1 MPSPLCVLG
10 GVRKEDT
17 MKSKTYTTT
26 VRLPDGSRKW
36 IRAKTKE
43 DLERKKAELLVQ
55 IGAGLDV
62 LDDSTFGEF
71 ATIWLNT
78 YKRPYLR
85 ETTLMGIENTLDTHI
100 LPYLAEVPLKKVSP
114 IQIQVIMASLSNK
127 SKSLNNQVLQTLR
140 GIFNAAVDNSL
151 LLKSPVPNS
160 LRVGGIPTKEKMALT
175 PEQSQRL
182 LDAVKGTRAY
192 LFCLI
197 ALQTGMRRG
206 EICGLMWSDIDFQKQ
221 VIHAEHNAV
230 LLDTH
235 TTVSTAMKTS
245 AAVRDIPIPPTLL
258 SVLRDERKAAKSL
271 FVVPGS
277 DGKPMTRSS
286 FTRMMDIIDSRTA
299 KSPAELGTTIRN
311 TKIVR
316 TLDFPVTAHQLRHT
330 YITRLFESGL
340 DIKEIQYLAGHS
352 TVEMTLRVYTHYQRE
367 SRQAETAKK
376 VAAALG

>member
-1 MPSPLCVLG
+1 
-10 GVRKEDT
+10 
-17 MKSKTYTTT
+17 MKSNLYTTT
-26 VRLPDGSRKW
+26 VKLPDGSRKW
-36 IRAKTKE
+36 IRAKTKD

-71 ATIWLNT
+71 AMIWLNT

-85 ETTLMGIENTLDTHI
+85 ETTIMGIENTLNTHI
-100 LPYLAEVPLKKVSP
+100 LPYLVKVPLKKVSP
-114 IQIQVIMASLSNK
+114 IQIQVIMAALSNK

-140 GIFNAAVDNSL
+140 GVFNAAVDNNL

-160 LRVGGIPTKEKMALT
+160 LRVGGIPTEEKMALT

-206 EICGLMWSDIDFQKQ
+206 EICGLMWSDIDFANK

-235 TTVSTAMKTS
+235 TTVSTAMKTAS
-245 AAVRDIPIPPTLL
+245 AARDIPIPPTLL
-258 SVLRDERKAAKSL
+258 SALKEARSTAKSL
-271 FVVPGS
+271 FVIPGS

-286 FTRMMDIIDSRTA
+286 FMRMMNIIDSRTA
-299 KSPAELGTTIRN
+299 KTPAELGTTIRN

-340 DIKEIQYLAGHS
+340 DIKEVQYLAGHS